1 MTKAGVHDINY
12 LQDVKYEYHDCS
24 IFGGRGYIGAN
35 LCSFF
40 QHCSNSFWQKN
51 DLPACP
57 LDVLSSLYEQRRKL
71 PKKKIADCTSEAIPT
86 VHSAKTIQTR
96 FV

>member
-24 IFGGRGYIGAN
+24 LFEDRGYIGAN

-40 QHCSNSFWQKN
+40 QHCSN
-51 DLPACP
+51 
-57 LDVLSSLYEQRRKL
+57 
-71 PKKKIADCTSEAIPT
+71 
-86 VHSAKTIQTR
+86 
-96 FV
+96 